1 MVLGD
6 NYVWIVG
13 QVAGGA
19 VCVIDPG
26 EAAPVAAS
34 LASARQH
41 LAAILLTHHHADH
54 VGGVAGLQSN
64 TRAPVYGPRH
74 ESISRL
80 DRPVGDGD
88 RIDLPDAALTFDV
101 LHVPGH
107 TAGHVAYHGHGS
119 VFTGDTLFGGGCG
132 RLFGGT
138 ARQMLGS
145 LRRLAALPPAT
156 EVYCG
161 HEYTVANL
169 RFAAQ
174 IEPENGE
181 LARRLADATRRRE
194 DGQPTVPSTIALELE
209 TNPFLRC
216 TQPAVIAAAERFA
229 GRALVDETE
238 VFAALRQW
246 KDGWR
251 DEHPPT
257 A

>member
-1 MVLGD
+1 
-6 NYVWIVG
+6 
-13 QVAGGA
+13 
-19 VCVIDPG
+19 
-26 EAAPVAAS
+26 
-34 LASARQH
+34 
-41 LAAILLTHHHADH
+41 
-54 VGGVAGLQSN
+54 
-64 TRAPVYGPRH
+64 
-74 ESISRL
+74 
-80 DRPVGDGD
+80 
-88 RIDLPDAALTFDV
+88 
-101 LHVPGH
+101 
-107 TAGHVAYHGHGS
+107 
-119 VFTGDTLFGGGCG
+119 
-132 RLFGGT
+132 
-138 ARQMLGS
+138 
-145 LRRLAALPPAT
+145 
-156 EVYCG
+156 
-161 HEYTVANL
+161 VANL